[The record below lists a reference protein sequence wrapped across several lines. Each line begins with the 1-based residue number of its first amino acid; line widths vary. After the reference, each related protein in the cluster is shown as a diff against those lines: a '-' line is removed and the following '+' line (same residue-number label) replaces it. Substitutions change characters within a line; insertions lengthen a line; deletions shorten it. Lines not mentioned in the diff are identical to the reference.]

1 VVLLSF
7 FRNILAT
14 LMFLNLLLRKVHLSL
29 SQTMVLIH
37 SSCFFLSNVEE
48 VVWGEES
55 GVGVRFGLA
64 IFGVVCRGEGV
75 GVGDVKW
82 NIFHFLGGNGCLVAA
97 TLTSSA
103 KGGVVERGCGSGLIS
118 RWVGSKWK
126 SFVVDVGSED
136 RVIVVDWDHDGFVV
150 DVNGVE
156 GFSWSPSS
164 PMVCDVEVSAT
175 DEGAEEVE
183 IIVVGVH
190 ANENNPVVGAK
201 GEYGRSGAS

>member
-1 VVLLSF
+1 
-7 FRNILAT
+7 
-14 LMFLNLLLRKVHLSL
+14 
-29 SQTMVLIH
+29 
-37 SSCFFLSNVEE
+37 
-48 VVWGEES
+48 
-55 GVGVRFGLA
+55 
-64 IFGVVCRGEGV
+64 
-75 GVGDVKW
+75 VKW
-82 NIFHFLGGNGCLVAA
+82 NIFRFLGGNGCLVAA
-97 TLTSSA
+97 TLASST

-126 SFVVDVGSED
+126 SFVVDVGPED

-150 DVNGVE
+150 DVNGVK

-164 PMVCDVEVSAT
+164 PMVGDVEVSTT

-201 GEYGRSGAS
+201 GEDGGSGES